1 MTARYVVRRASG
13 SALATAPLVL
23 MVLLSSCTQTNRAAT
38 SDTQSSAAADTQ
50 PVAQTDTVVK
60 TTPPNTRPTAPA
72 VQSADTIVGR
82 VSEVGAD
89 PATWLSLQPSGGAAA
104 VKLTGSVDALRSIGG
119 AEVWVSGARQS
130 DGFRVDAFE
139 VRRVNGQLVDD
150 GVVVVEP
157 DRVDIRM
164 RTGARRA
171 VPNAPTAMR
180 GMAGARIWVTRPA
193 ANRAPS
199 YGVIAPQ

>member
-1 MTARYVVRRASG
+1 MSMPLRMVYGA
-13 SALATAPLVL
+13 ATAVLV
-23 MVLLSSCTQTNRAAT
+23 LSSCTSTNRAAT
-38 SDTQSSAAADTQ
+38 SDTQASAAADTQ
-50 PVAQTDTVVK
+50 RVVRRDSVPNVVTPNRRPV
-60 TTPPNTRPTAPA
+60 A
-72 VQSADTIVGR
+72 VQSATPDTIVGR
-82 VSEVGAD
+82 VSEVGAE
-89 PATWLSLQPSGGAAA
+89 PATWLSLQPTGGAAIR
-104 VKLTGSVDALRSIGG
+104 LSGSVTALRSIGG
-119 AEVWVSGARQS
+119 AEVWVSGERQS

-150 GVVVVEP
+150 GVVVVES

-180 GMAGARIWVTRPA
+180 GMAGARIWVTRPD

-199 YGVIAPQ
+199 YGLIEPAR

>member
-1 MTARYVVRRASG
+1 MLFRS
-13 SALATAPLVL
+13 
-23 MVLLSSCTQTNRAAT
+23 Q
-38 SDTQSSAAADTQ
+38 SAAAPDTQ
-50 PVAQTDTVVK
+50 PLAQRDTVPK
-60 TTPPNTRPTAPA
+60 TIPPNTRLAAPA

-82 VSEVGAD
+82 VSEVGAE
-89 PATWLSLQPSGGAAA
+89 PATWLSLQPSGGATA
-104 VKLTGSVDALRSIGG
+104 VKLSGGVNPLRSIGG

-139 VRRVNGQLVDD
+139 VRRVNGELVDD

>member
-1 MTARYVVRRASG
+1 
-13 SALATAPLVL
+13 
-23 MVLLSSCTQTNRAAT
+23 
-38 SDTQSSAAADTQ
+38 
-50 PVAQTDTVVK
+50 
-60 TTPPNTRPTAPA
+60 
-72 VQSADTIVGR
+72 
-82 VSEVGAD
+82 
-89 PATWLSLQPSGGAAA
+89 
-104 VKLTGSVDALRSIGG
+104 
-119 AEVWVSGARQS
+119 VSGERQS

-150 GVVVVEP
+150 GVVVVES

-180 GMAGARIWVTRPA
+180 GMAGARIWVTRPD

-199 YGVIAPQ
+199 YGLIEPAR